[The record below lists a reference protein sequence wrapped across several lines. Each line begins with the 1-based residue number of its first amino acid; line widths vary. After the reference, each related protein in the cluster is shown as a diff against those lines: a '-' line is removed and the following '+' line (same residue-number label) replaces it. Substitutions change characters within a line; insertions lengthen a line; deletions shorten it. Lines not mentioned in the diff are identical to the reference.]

1 MGDERDS
8 LSLWGLIVKCDDIC
22 FTHILPRLNRA
33 DLKFL
38 YEVNRET
45 RKLIERSSRKGEL
58 KKGFKVREMSSISTL
73 EFAWEHKSL
82 WPSWLTNEMYFCY
95 KVAQTNKLELLK
107 WAREE
112 KKCEWNSRTINRA
125 AEQGNLE
132 MVKYCVA
139 NKCPIGTGACAFA
152 ASNGHLE
159 VLKYLHEEAK
169 APWDLGTAIWAA
181 QNGHLHILEYLV
193 ERKYNKYYNLACERA
208 ARNGHLDCLK
218 YLHETAKAPWNARAV
233 REAHEKNHPECV
245 QYLLDNNCPLP
256 DGVNTKGKL
265 IGYLFV
271 KKPPEEEEEE
281 SEEDKMT
288 TTLMTTTEEN
298 NKLTLFDAMCRLPL
312 ILLFAHVV
320 GKRMNTSGVKFSN
333 SSAFGG
339 FKAFK
344 MPLVT
349 SYIFVG
355 ILSSTSFLNVLTP
368 LVVRESLWLVDNA
381 CLSVIG
387 VSAGAELSA
396 RDLRGDARKIIVWT
410 ISIALFTWM
419 TVFTA
424 FTVGKVS
431 DRVEFLEDMNRNDSD
446 DDGGEDDDSSFLRRR
461 RKYLRACAIGSLIAT
476 LSIAR
481 SPASAIAVLRE
492 TEARG
497 PFSKLVV
504 SVTVLKD
511 VLVVVL
517 FALNME
523 MIESL
528 GLMDV
533 SVGGSTSSRGSDGS
547 QNSSSRSESSTV
559 VSSLMMV
566 NETTDI
572 NRDQTSA
579 LLRHLMTTIGGEETT
594 STNDYEY
601 QMRSIIRAL
610 EPVVSVFGSFVFGFF
625 AGAPLHSVLRRL
637 PSPSVAQTDGGDH
650 QAAHVNVKTR
660 FRALMRQSM
669 KPLFTIVYSTT
680 IFVVS
685 KRLFLL
691 EPLLVCVCC
700 GIFCANR
707 GNFSSAATTTRTAAD
722 EDAANKL
729 AQQQLFNT
737 IGSKSLH
744 SSLVSL
750 QPFVN
755 LVFFT
760 LAGVALE
767 MEHVMRSAQAAILL
781 VAFRIL
787 GIFIACRI
795 ASRLLLSSE
804 TSSFSGGGD
813 NTIEQQRKVAW
824 MAHVT
829 QAGVALGLAR
839 TCSVKFSATWGEQF
853 ASVATAM
860 IALNLLIGPP
870 LFRIALTRVGEA
882 SSTEDNNRGVT
893 VVIVDDK
900 EDEER
905 DDE

>member
-1 MGDERDS
+1 M
-8 LSLWGLIVKCDDIC
+8 
-22 FTHILPRLNRA
+22 
-33 DLKFL
+33 
-38 YEVNRET
+38 
-45 RKLIERSSRKGEL
+45 
-58 KKGFKVREMSSISTL
+58 
-73 EFAWEHKSL
+73 
-82 WPSWLTNEMYFCY
+82 
-95 KVAQTNKLELLK
+95 
-107 WAREE
+107 
-112 KKCEWNSRTINRA
+112 
-125 AEQGNLE
+125 
-132 MVKYCVA
+132 
-139 NKCPIGTGACAFA
+139 
-152 ASNGHLE
+152 
-159 VLKYLHEEAK
+159 
-169 APWDLGTAIWAA
+169 
-181 QNGHLHILEYLV
+181 
-193 ERKYNKYYNLACERA
+193 
-208 ARNGHLDCLK
+208 
-218 YLHETAKAPWNARAV
+218 
-233 REAHEKNHPECV
+233 
-245 QYLLDNNCPLP
+245 
-256 DGVNTKGKL
+256 
-265 IGYLFV
+265 
-271 KKPPEEEEEE
+271 
-281 SEEDKMT
+281 
-288 TTLMTTTEEN
+288 
-298 NKLTLFDAMCRLPL
+298 
-312 ILLFAHVV
+312 
-320 GKRMNTSGVKFSN
+320 
-333 SSAFGG
+333 
-339 FKAFK
+339 
-344 MPLVT
+344 
-349 SYIFVG
+349 
-355 ILSSTSFLNVLTP
+355 
-368 LVVRESLWLVDNA
+368 VVRDSLWLVDNA

-410 ISIALFTWM
+410 ISIAMFTWM

-431 DRVEFLEDMNRNDSD
+431 DRVEFLEDMNQNDFYD
-446 DDGGEDDDSSFLRRR
+446 KDDDSSLLRRQKR
-461 RKYLRACAIGSLIAT
+461 RYLRACAVGSLIAT

-528 GLMDV
+528 GLMDA

-566 NETTDI
+566 NETI
-572 NRDQTSA
+572 ENHDQTSA
-579 LLRHLMTTIGGEETT
+579 LRHLMTTIGGEETT
-594 STNDYEY
+594 MTNDYEY
-601 QMRSIIRAL
+601 QMRSIICAL

-637 PSPSVAQTDGGDH
+637 PSPSVAQTDGGDNTPHH
-650 QAAHVNVKTR
+650 QAAYVNVKTR

-722 EDAANKL
+722 EDAANNKL
-729 AQQQLFNT
+729 AQQQLFNA

-882 SSTEDNNRGVT
+882 STEDNRGVN
-893 VVIVDDK
+893 VVIVDNK

-905 DDE
+905 EEERE